1 MTIDE
6 MITEA
11 ANKYGLDAGLLRR
24 QFKQESG
31 LNPDAVSPKGA
42 LGVAQVMPK
51 TGKALGYSEEDL
63 KDPAKNIEAGA
74 KFMAQMYDHARK
86 ANPSLSGKDL
96 DAAALAAYNAGPTGA
111 LKYIKS
117 GDTSDLVNETRTYIN
132 KILARKPA
140 AQEDSGVSDIVAAFN
155 KARSQG
161 QDVQAA
167 TATPAQAPA
176 PANAVDSI
184 ANAFLQ
190 AKKEQPAPAQQEP
203 QQQGSLAGYT
213 GAVTRGLA
221 PTAAGATLGAMA
233 GAPLAGVGAVPGAL
247 AGAGAGFL
255 TQVVGD
261 PAVMAVNKLFGTNY
275 ATPSESLNLL
285 LDKLGVARPET
296 GGQELAQAVT
306 SGLASGGLG
315 APAAA
320 QTIAKVATSP
330 VTKAVA
336 TQMAANPAIQA
347 ISGGT
352 GAAAADIVRQEGG
365 NEWAQM
371 AAGLLGGLGGGV
383 GAAKAGRVAQA
394 AKTPVPANPTVQA
407 GEAAGIPV
415 MTSDVSPPQTFL
427 SKQAQAVGERIPVI
441 GTQGQ
446 RAAQQEARQ
455 AAVQNVAE
463 QYGAPSY
470 EEIAKNLKGNAGK
483 VKQAAGRVID
493 QTGNKLDQAG
503 EVVPQK
509 SLAAIDDAI
518 AQLSKPEV
526 FNPAAEGQIATLQQ
540 LRSTLEQGQTFSTL
554 KQSRTGISDVLDSV
568 DPSGRSQLPSYAKKL
583 VTQVRAAMSDDMKD
597 IAKNNLSE
605 QEYSKWVKANQV
617 YGEEANLLKNSRLK
631 NVLDKADITPEQ
643 VRTLIYSNKPSE
655 NKILYDALSKTGRD
669 NVRSAFINDAFEK
682 ATASGEINP
691 NRFAAELAKH
701 DKKIDIFFKGDE
713 RDQVKGLVDVLQR
726 TARAQRA
733 AEAPTTTGAALTPY
747 ALGASAFADFGATLA
762 SAISAGTVS
771 RIYESPVVRDL
782 ILKLNKTPQNSGTE
796 AALASQ
802 LATASR
808 IAEQGKES
816 KKKQQKPKF

>member
-11 ANKYGLDAGLLRR
+11 ANKYGLDAGLLRK
-24 QFKQESG
+24 QFFQESR
-31 LNPDAVSPKGA
+31 LDNSAVSKKDARGI
-42 LGVAQVMPK
+42 AQVRPK
-51 TGKALGYSEEDL
+51 TAEGMGYSVEDL
-63 KDPAKNIEAGA
+63 KDPAKNIDAGA
-74 KFMAQMYDHARK
+74 KYMSQMYAHAK
-86 ANPSLSGKDL
+86 KVNPDLSGKDL
-96 DAAALAAYNAGPTGA
+96 DAAALAAYNAGPSGA

-117 GDTSDLVNETRTYIN
+117 GDAADLVNETRTYIN

-140 AQEDSGVSDIVAAFN
+140 AQEDSGISDIVAAFN

-161 QDVQAA
+161 QEVQAT
-167 TATPAQAPA
+167 TATPVQAPN
-176 PANAVDSI
+176 PASTVDSI

-190 AKKEQPAPAQQEP
+190 AKKEQPAPAPIQPEPSLLDQTKRQLGLTARYGIQGASAGAGIFTDPVVEALGGAIRMATGSDYHPETLASIGRNFADILGLPQPQTTQEQFIGAATQGIAGAATPAGLAQQ
-203 QQQGSLAGYT
+203 LAQRST
-213 GAVTRGLA
+213 GATQTLAQQLAAA
-221 PTAAGATLGAMA
+221 PTTQAIAGATGATA
-233 GAPLAGVGAVPGAL
+233 SE
-247 AGAGAGFL
+247 L
-255 TQVVGD
+255 T
-261 PAVMAVNKLFGTNY
+261 
-275 ATPSESLNLL
+275 
-285 LDKLGVARPET
+285 
-296 GGQELAQAVT
+296 
-306 SGLASGGLG
+306 
-315 APAAA
+315 
-320 QTIAKVATSP
+320 
-330 VTKAVA
+330 
-336 TQMAANPAIQA
+336 
-347 ISGGT
+347 
-352 GAAAADIVRQEGG
+352 RQEGG
-365 NEWAQM
+365 GQIAQM
-371 AAGLLGGLGGGV
+371 AAGLLGGIGGGV

-394 AKTPVPANPTVQA
+394 AKTPVPVNPTVQA

-455 AAVQNVAE
+455 AAVQNIAE

-483 VKQAAGRVID
+483 VKQAAGRVLD
-493 QTGNKLDQAG
+493 QTGKKLDESG
-503 EVVPQK
+503 EVMPSK
-509 SLAAIDDAI
+509 TIAAIDDAI
-518 AQLSKPEV
+518 AKLNKPEV
-526 FNPAAEGQIATLQQ
+526 YNPEAESQIVALQN
-540 LRSTLEQGQTFSTL
+540 LRAKLEKNQTFSTL
-554 KQSRTGISDVLDSV
+554 KENRSTFSSEIDAV
-568 DPSGRSQLPSYAKKL
+568 DPAGRSQLPSYAKKL
-583 VTQVRAAMSDDMKD
+583 FTQVRSALTSDMQDV
-597 IAKNNLSE
+597 AKANLTE

-643 VRTLIYSNKPSE
+643 VRTLIYSSKPSE

-691 NRFAAELAKH
+691 NRFATELAKH
-701 DKKIDIFFKGDE
+701 DKKIEIFFKGDE
-713 RDQVKGLVDVLQR
+713 REQVKGLVDVLQR

-782 ILKLNKTPQNSGTE
+782 ILKLNKAPQNSGTE